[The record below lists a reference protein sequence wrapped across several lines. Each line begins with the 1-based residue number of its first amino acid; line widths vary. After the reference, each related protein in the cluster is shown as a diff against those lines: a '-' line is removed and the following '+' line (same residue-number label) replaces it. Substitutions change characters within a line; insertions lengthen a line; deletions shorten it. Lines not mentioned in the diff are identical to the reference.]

1 MEPIAS
7 DSLQRGQERDPDEG
21 LAGLRRFARSRP
33 DVERCELCG
42 TGLSGDHPHLL
53 NCASRQITCS
63 CDACAILFCGQ
74 QDAKFLRVPKRTLKL
89 ESFCFTEMEWEAIT
103 LPINMVFF
111 LRGADGETTA
121 LYPSPAGVMESM
133 LSFPAWLEL
142 FGDNVSLASVQ
153 PEVEAFLVN
162 RLGAQES
169 YYLVPIDAAYRL
181 VGLIR
186 TQWRGLS
193 GGSEVWKAIAE
204 FFASLEAKA
213 TQVGKGA
220 HA

>member
-7 DSLQRGQERDPDEG
+7 ESMQRGGDRDPDG
-21 LAGLRRFARSRP
+21 AFAALRRFARSKA
-33 DVERCELCG
+33 DVERCELCS
-42 TGLSGDHPHLL
+42 TELNADHPHLL
-53 NCASRQITCS
+53 NHVSRQITCS

-74 QDAKFLRVPKRTLKL
+74 EGATFLRVPKRILKL
-89 ESFCFTEMEWEAIT
+89 ENFHFTEMEWDAMT

-111 LRGADGETTA
+111 LRDTQDRTTA
-121 LYPSPAGVMESM
+121 TYPSPAGVMESM
-133 LSFPAWLEL
+133 LAFPAWLEL
-142 FGDNVSLASVQ
+142 FAGNGSLASVQ

-162 RLGAQES
+162 RIDGLES
-169 YYLVPIDAAYRL
+169 HYVVPIDAAYRL

-186 TQWRGLS
+186 TKWRGLS
-193 GGSEVWKAIAE
+193 GGSEAWKAIAQ

-213 TQVGKGA
+213 TRVGNGS